1 MIKARK
7 IPNVD
12 ALGLAERDSGGHSEL
27 LIIKVILYLDCVSL
41 NGMGLMRKPLE
52 KLNAIPKSDQGA
64 DRGAV

>member
-12 ALGLAERDSGGHSEL
+12 ALGLAERDSSGHSEL

-52 KLNAIPKSDQGA
+52 KSRL
-64 DRGAV
+64 